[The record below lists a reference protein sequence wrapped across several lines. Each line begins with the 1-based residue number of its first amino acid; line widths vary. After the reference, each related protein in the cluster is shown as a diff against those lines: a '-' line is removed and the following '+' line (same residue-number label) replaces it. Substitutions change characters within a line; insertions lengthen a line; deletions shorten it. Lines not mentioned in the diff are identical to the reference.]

1 MEKKTSSKIGNGRK
15 RGVGSII
22 GGVLLI
28 GILMTSVLV
37 YFVTVLNNEKAKTGY
52 ELQSEQQN
60 LDKTT
65 ESYTVQRAETVTGGN
80 IGIEIK
86 NIGPLP
92 MVASKSLVYCVDGT
106 APTCDTPSVPIE
118 RNLLTADLRPV
129 VLSSGATHVENVGN
143 GTLIDDNTYR
153 VDVIS
158 ERGNIVSSTVCVLE
172 DGICADDGDEE
183 LPPEISGA
191 ITEGIIQGTGSLQLD
206 FKSFGVIFPNYGT
219 RNGVDQT
226 GFSVK
231 ATNATGYPGT
241 SIPRS
246 DRVVLVERMRNLD
259 PSQEDMTLTRQT
271 GLAISLGKATGNTP
285 TIVYLCNVNA
295 TTRTITG
302 YSTDSVVLP
311 YANPAAGRYEG
322 MQDVF
327 FCSKD
332 EQSVTTNW
340 DTASDTKFDN
350 INGIFMVAR
359 GFFGATSD
367 FYAQTIPYQSLYVAN
382 PINACLKAANTP
394 GSGAGGLACP
404 NTVNTAATNAGYTY
418 HATAA
423 QMQVPLTVQLRLQG
437 TLHGPYSVDWVYP
450 NSGRHITL
458 TATPQIPNP
467 NGNIAITLPTTMEDG
482 STNLQPGFYTIVV
495 TGAYYKNNPSD
506 TQFTQDIAFMTF
518 QVRT

>member
-1 MEKKTSSKIGNGRK
+1 MEKNTSIKIGNRRK

-60 LDKTT
+60 LDKTA
-65 ESYTVQRAETVTGGN
+65 ESYTVKRAETVTGGN

-86 NIGPLP
+86 NTGSLP
-92 MVASKSLVYCVDGT
+92 MVASRSLVYCIEG
-106 APTCDTPSVPIE
+106 AALGCETPSVPIE
-118 RNLLTADLRPV
+118 NRHLEIGTSLV
-129 VLSSGATHVENVGN
+129 VLNPGDSYEENVGDARLTN
-143 GTLIDDNTYR
+143 NNTYR

-172 DGICADDGDEE
+172 SGICADDEE
-183 LPPEISGA
+183 LPPEITGA

-295 TTRTITG
+295 TTGTITG

-404 NTVNTAATNAGYTY
+404 STVNTAATNAGYTY

-423 QMQVPLTVQLRLQG
+423 QMQGPLTVQLRLQG

-458 TATPQIPNP
+458 TATPQNPNA
-467 NGNIAITLPTTMEDG
+467 NGNIAITLPTMMEDG